1 MVRGCAVGEVVV
13 HAGERGSGNLE
24 MFGSLLR
31 FFRERAGVTQ
41 EALGTRVGYSK
52 SQVAMVE
59 RGERPP
65 KGKLVEISDE
75 TLGAQ
80 GALLAAGK
88 KLKLSRFPSWFEDYA
103 ELEAR
108 ATAIYMYANH
118 VIPGMLQTEA
128 YGRAT
133 FDVHRPS
140 LEDDEIEAR
149 LAARLDRQRV
159 LERKPAPVVG
169 FVLEEHILKRPLG
182 GEQALKEQLGHVLE
196 VGRRRNID
204 IQVMPTD
211 RRIHAGLDG
220 PMILLE
226 TDDPE
231 RIAYVEGPSN
241 GYFISQQPD
250 LGHMFARYGILRAQ
264 ALNPEES
271 AQLISEV
278 AGRL

>member
-1 MVRGCAVGEVVV
+1 
-13 HAGERGSGNLE
+13 

-31 FFRERAGVTQ
+31 FYRERAGMTQ
-41 EALGTRVGYSK
+41 ENLGGYVQYSK

-65 KGKLVEISDE
+65 KGKLIEIADE
-75 TLGAQ
+75 VLGAQ
-80 GALLAAGK
+80 GALLAAGR
-88 KLKLSRFPSWFEDYA
+88 KLKASRFPSWFEDYA
-103 ELEAR
+103 ELEAK

-118 VIPGMLQTEA
+118 VIPGLLQTAA

-133 FDVHRPS
+133 FDVYRPP

-149 LAARLDRQRV
+149 LAARLDRQQV
-159 LERKPAPVVG
+159 LARKPLPVVG
-169 FVLEEHILKRPLG
+169 FVLEEHVLKRPLG
-182 GEQALKEQLGHVLE
+182 GEQSLKEQLGHILE
-196 VGRRRNID
+196 VGQRRNVE

-211 RRIHAGLDG
+211 RLIHAGLDG

-226 TDDPE
+226 TKDDG

-241 GYFISQQPD
+241 GYFVGEQPD

>member
-1 MVRGCAVGEVVV
+1 
-13 HAGERGSGNLE
+13 

-41 EALGTRVGYSK
+41 EALAKYVGYSK

-59 RGERPP
+59 RGERAP
-65 KGKLVEISDE
+65 KGQLVQIADE
-75 TLGAQ
+75 KLGAQ
-80 GALLAAGK
+80 GALLTAAR
-88 KLKLSRFPSWFEDYA
+88 KLKASRFPSWFEDYA
-103 ELEAR
+103 ELEAK

-118 VIPGMLQTEA
+118 LIPGLLQTEV

-133 FDVHRPS
+133 FEVHCPP

-149 LAARLDRQRV
+149 LAARLDRQQV
-159 LERKPAPVVG
+159 LTRKPAPIVG
-169 FVLEEHILKRPLG
+169 FVLEEHVLRRPLG
-182 GEQALKEQLGHVLE
+182 GSQALREQLGHILE
-196 VGRRRNID
+196 IGQRRNIA
-204 IQVMPTD
+204 IQVIPTA
-211 RRIHAGLDG
+211 RQIHAGLDG

-226 TDDPE
+226 AEEPE

-241 GYFISQQPD
+241 GYFVSEQPD
-250 LGHMFARYGILRAQ
+250 LGNMFARYGILRAQ

-271 AQLISEV
+271 AELISEV